1 MKNLRGPKG
10 TTVKLEILR
19 KTAKNPLFYEVTRGD
34 IPVNS
39 VDAAYMLDDKSG
51 YIKSANSA
59 KPLMT
64 NLLQP
69 SPNYT
74 IKEPK
79 TSLSTCVAIA
89 ED

>member
-19 KTAKNPLFYEVTRGD
+19 KTAKNPLIYEVTRGD

-51 YIKSANSA
+51 YIKISKFGKTTYDEFITA
-59 KPLMT
+59 
-64 NLLQP
+64 LQTTQ
-69 SPNYT
+69 SRSRKLHYR
-74 IKEPK
+74 
-79 TSLSTCVAIA
+79 LAWQ
-89 ED
+89 

>member
-39 VDAAYMLDDKSG
+39 VDAA
-51 YIKSANSA
+51 
-59 KPLMT
+59 
-64 NLLQP
+64 
-69 SPNYT
+69 
-74 IKEPK
+74 
-79 TSLSTCVAIA
+79 
-89 ED
+89 

>member
-1 MKNLRGPKG
+1 MKNLRGHKG
-10 TTVKLEILR
+10 TTVNSKSYANSE
-19 KTAKNPLFYEVTRGD
+19 KPLFYEVTRGD

-51 YIKSANSA
+51 YIKTANSA
-59 KPLMT
+59 KPLTT